1 MVTNVLPIIN
11 LPMALG
17 NLPIAA
23 NGLSLVPLGN
33 DIQGPPTVGG
43 GGGGGLWFFGKF
55 LRDCTFFF
63 GGTSLYRGTNMPWL

>member
-1 MVTNVLPIIN
+1 MIANVLPIIN

-43 GGGGGLWFFGKF
+43 GGDFDFLEKVFEGLDNIYFY
-55 LRDCTFFF
+55 
-63 GGTSLYRGTNMPWL
+63 GGTSLYRGSNMPWL

>member
-1 MVTNVLPIIN
+1 MVANVLPIIN

-23 NGLSLVPLGN
+23 NDLSLVPLGN

-43 GGGGGLWFFGKF
+43 GDFDFLEKVFEGLDNIYFY
-55 LRDCTFFF
+55 
-63 GGTSLYRGTNMPWL
+63 GGTSLYRGSNMPWL

>member
-1 MVTNVLPIIN
+1 
-11 LPMALG
+11 MALG

-43 GGGGGLWFFGKF
+43 GGEGGDFDFLEKVFQGLDNIYFY
-55 LRDCTFFF
+55 
-63 GGTSLYRGTNMPWL
+63 GGTSLYRGSNMP